1 MKNPGYIL
9 AFVGAAATLAACAP
23 NDPANASA
31 RSAAAAQAKPR
42 AAYYVPVGT
51 NLDLVL
57 ETTIS
62 SKTSR
67 SGDRVD
73 ARLASDLRAGER
85 LVAPAGSAVRG
96 HVTAAVPAGHVKGRA
111 RLAFDFDTL
120 IVGGRE
126 QPIEARAVDITAA
139 NSHKRDG
146 VIIGGGAGAG
156 AIVGALVGGKKG
168 AGIGALLGAGA
179 GTGVVL
185 TNTGKEVL
193 VPAGATISVELTQAT
208 RIIGG

>member
-1 MKNPGYIL
+1 MKHLLYVVASVL
-9 AFVGAAATLAACAP
+9 AVGAGAACDQGAAVDASTPAAT
-23 NDPANASA
+23 
-31 RSAAAAQAKPR
+31 AAALPPKP
-42 AAYYVPVGT
+42 AFYLPAGT
-51 NLDLVL
+51 SLGLVL
-57 ETTIS
+57 ETSVS
-62 SKTSR
+62 SKTSQ

-73 ARLASDLRAGER
+73 ARLANDLRVGDR
-85 LVAPAGSAVRG
+85 LVAAAGSAVRG
-96 HVTAAVPAGHVKGRA
+96 HVTAAVPSGKVKGRA

-120 IVGGRE
+120 VVGGSE
-126 QPIEARAVDITAA
+126 QRIEARAVDITAK

-146 VIIGGGAGAG
+146 ALIGGGAGAG
-156 AIVGALVGGKKG
+156 ALIGAIVDGKKG

-185 TNTGKEVL
+185 TNTGKEVT